1 VKTIENYWYFH
12 HCLQRNRPLQNK
24 VINYQNGEIFH
35 FPKKNEYQLSKR
47 EKEILKLISDGKA
60 SKEIADDLYISVH
73 TVNTHRQNIL
83 EKLNVKNSH
92 EAIKIIQ
99 NYGLNY

>member
-1 VKTIENYWYFH
+1 LKITGISITVYKEIGHFRIKSSIIKMVKSF
-12 HCLQRNRPLQNK
+12 
-24 VINYQNGEIFH
+24 IFL
-35 FPKKNEYQLSKR
+35 KKNEYQLSKR